1 MQLLLQREI
10 TSALIHPQ
18 KSSYD
23 RRSLSSEGS
32 ISDQTSIERLPEENV
47 SIVETLEGRE
57 DRPDALKAIS
67 GTTRRKLYF
76 NPAYFEPQNLLV
88 CIYLFVIKMSYNFLL
103 LPLQT
108 PPPAAIEFLTKIR
121 EVITIAKQKM
131 STKKYVPSLLGIPE
145 EDSSQHSE
153 HGYDKTRPLGSRRGS
168 AISLK
173 RENSRRRTCTGCPG
187 CEPQDLKP
195 LCGRLPEF
203 PSLAACHNCTT
214 NANESKQ
221 RSIQKWLQDIPI
233 LKASTDGGTAT
244 VKPQKSIRSPSRS
257 LSPDQISSPIL
268 QKPCRPFSSDGA
280 SSPDTLYENNSVV
293 SKPASDS
300 AVTNRRRRAGPRRV
314 ICKPKAPPPPVPSQ
328 ASISDSS
335 SESHYSLK
343 KNKPP
348 LPPPDMINEAIA
360 IENQT
365 EDNKIP
371 TITKKNMNAVINEF
385 TKQQVVTNEKSEAP
399 SNSEPEKSPAEYE
412 SDSLERRSRKLG
424 RITPTDYAELSSSQ
438 PSPSMSSALPMD
450 EEMTMRNAIFNKNTG
465 NMTMSKLN
473 MDEILGDDNH
483 DYELIVL
490 KKTSDR
496 NGSQASFYRLPK
508 FLQNR
513 SDGYSLVSEVYVNNG
528 YNYSSLPSTPTH
540 SNCSTMERQIREE
553 QPGKLLIQVED
564 CPDNYIRKDDSDDF
578 EPDTLDRKPK
588 NKVKMTLTEETFI
601 DSLER
606 PNQILLRSSGSFKSC
621 ASTRN
626 QRNHKNSNFNR
637 NFGSL
642 REIYEAKVRNTINT
656 CNSSFN
662 AKINTSSPR
671 WVFPDSKTEDGRI
684 LTLEERH
691 SKRQRRSSPSVP
703 PDVIPPPPHDSSPIY
718 EHPKPPRKVILDPA
732 FGKPP
737 LPPKNGIGRSTGTTP
752 PRDVAAVKIPY
763 QTGAS
768 VKNNP
773 ANNHTQIKNDLNRS
787 YSNIRCCGTKCVIQ
801 QKPEDSGYLSTD
813 SNEGRARRYD
823 NFSAGSE
830 TEDSTCDA
838 QSESGAESVET
849 HSVFF
854 GSIRKMSAISR
865 SVDSGVGYEFKRP
878 EATNI
883 TIVSTDDGSSTDS
896 ETISYTT
903 VVPFG
908 RVSSRGS
915 FIIRQ

>member
-1 MQLLLQREI
+1 M
-10 TSALIHPQ
+10 
-18 KSSYD
+18 
-23 RRSLSSEGS
+23 
-32 ISDQTSIERLPEENV
+32 
-47 SIVETLEGRE
+47 
-57 DRPDALKAIS
+57 
-67 GTTRRKLYF
+67 
-76 NPAYFEPQNLLV
+76 
-88 CIYLFVIKMSYNFLL
+88 
-103 LPLQT
+103 QT

-131 STKKYVPSLLGIPE
+131 ATKKYIPSLLGIPE
-145 EDSSQHSE
+145 EDGSQHSE
-153 HGYDKTRPLGSRRGS
+153 HGYDKARPLGSRRGS

-214 NANESKQ
+214 HANESKQ

-233 LKASTDGGTAT
+233 LKPSSDTTEKT
-244 VKPQKSIRSPSRS
+244 QKSIRSPSRS

-268 QKPCRPFSSDGA
+268 QKPCRAFSSDGA
-280 SSPDTLYENNSVV
+280 SSPDTLYENNSVL

-300 AVTNRRRRAGPRRV
+300 VVINRRRRPGAPRRV

-328 ASISDSS
+328 ASTSDSA
-335 SESHYSLK
+335 SESGYPVK
-343 KNKPP
+343 KVQAS

-365 EDNKIP
+365 DDIKIP
-371 TITKKNMNAVINEF
+371 TITKKKMNAVISEF
-385 TKQQVVTNEKSEAP
+385 TMQHEKPAV
-399 SNSEPEKSPAEYE
+399 EKTAADYE
-412 SDSLERRSRKLG
+412 SDSLERNARKNQG
-424 RITPTDYAELSSSQ
+424 TSTPTDYAELSSSQ
-438 PSPSMSSALPMD
+438 PSPSMGSSALPMD
-450 EEMTMRNAIFNKNTG
+450 EEMTMRNAIFNTKTG
-465 NMTMSKLN
+465 NMTMSKLK
-473 MDEILGDDNH
+473 MEEILNDDDH

-490 KKTSDR
+490 KKSSDK

-513 SDGYSLVSEVYVNNG
+513 NDGYSLVSEVYVNNG

-588 NKVKMTLTEETFI
+588 KKNQLKLTEEIFI

-621 ASTRN
+621 SSTKN

-642 REIYEAKVRNTINT
+642 REIYEAKVRNGI
-656 CNSSFN
+656 NSSFN
-662 AKINTSSPR
+662 AKINTPTPR
-671 WVFPDSKTEDGRI
+671 WVFPDCKTEDGRI

-703 PDVIPPPPHDSSPIY
+703 PDVIPPPPHDASPIY
-718 EHPKPPRKVILDPA
+718 EQPKPPRKVILDPA
-732 FGKPP
+732 GKPP
-737 LPPKNGIGRSTGTTP
+737 LPPKNGIGRSTGIIS
-752 PRDVAAVKIPY
+752 PRDVASTKIPY

-768 VKNNP
+768 VKNN
-773 ANNHTQIKNDLNRS
+773 HIQIKNELNRN
-787 YSNIRCCGTKCVIQ
+787 YSNVKCCIIQ

-813 SNEGRARRYD
+813 SNEGRGMRKYD
-823 NFSAGSE
+823 NLSAGSE
-830 TEDSTCDA
+830 TEDSTGDA
-838 QSESGAESVET
+838 QSESGAESIET

-854 GSIRKMSAISR
+854 GSFRKASAMSR
-865 SVDSGVGYEFKRP
+865 SADSGVGYDFKNP
-878 EATNI
+878 QANNI

-908 RVSSRGS
+908 RVTSRGS

>member
-1 MQLLLQREI
+1 M
-10 TSALIHPQ
+10 A
-18 KSSYD
+18 
-23 RRSLSSEGS
+23 
-32 ISDQTSIERLPEENV
+32 
-47 SIVETLEGRE
+47 
-57 DRPDALKAIS
+57 
-67 GTTRRKLYF
+67 
-76 NPAYFEPQNLLV
+76 
-88 CIYLFVIKMSYNFLL
+88 
-103 LPLQT
+103 
-108 PPPAAIEFLTKIR
+108 
-121 EVITIAKQKM
+121 
-131 STKKYVPSLLGIPE
+131 TKKYIPSLLGIPE
-145 EDSSQHSE
+145 EDGSQHSE
-153 HGYDKTRPLGSRRGS
+153 HGFDKARPLGSRRGS

-214 NANESKQ
+214 TANDSKQ

-233 LKASTDGGTAT
+233 LKSDE
-244 VKPQKSIRSPSRS
+244 KPQKSIRSPARS

-268 QKPCRPFSSDGA
+268 QKPCRPFSADGA
-280 SSPDTLYENNSVV
+280 SSPDTLYENNSVR

-300 AVTNRRRRAGPRRV
+300 AVVNRRRRPGPRRV

-328 ASISDSS
+328 ASTSDSA
-335 SESHYSLK
+335 SESGFPVK
-343 KNKPP
+343 KA
-348 LPPPDMINEAIA
+348 LPPPDMISEAIA
-360 IENQT
+360 IETQSDDT
-365 EDNKIP
+365 KIP
-371 TITKKNMNAVINEF
+371 TITKKKMNAVISEF
-385 TKQQVVTNEKSEAP
+385 TQQ
-399 SNSEPEKSPAEYE
+399 NSEKLEVPPQKPPDYE
-412 SDSLERRSRKLG
+412 SDSLERNARKAQEG
-424 RITPTDYAELSSSQ
+424 RCTPTDYAELSSSQ
-438 PSPSMSSALPMD
+438 PSPSMSAALPMD
-450 EEMTMRNAIFNKNTG
+450 EEMTMRNAIFNTKTG
-465 NMTMSKLN
+465 NMTMSKLK
-473 MDEILGDDNH
+473 MEEILNDDDH

-490 KKTSDR
+490 KKSSDK

-513 SDGYSLVSEVYVNNG
+513 NDGYSLVSEVYVNNG

-588 NKVKMTLTEETFI
+588 KKDQMKLTEEIFI

-606 PNQILLRSSGSFKSC
+606 PNQILLRSSGSFKNS

-626 QRNHKNSNFNR
+626 HRSHKNSNFNR

-642 REIYEAKVRNTINT
+642 REIYEAKVRNGIN
-656 CNSSFN
+656 NSSFN
-662 AKINTSSPR
+662 AKINPR
-671 WVFPDSKTEDGRI
+671 WVFPESKTTEDGRI

-718 EHPKPPRKVILDPA
+718 EQPKPPRKVVLEAA

-737 LPPKNGIGRSTGTTP
+737 LPPKNGIGRSTGATQTS
-752 PRDVAAVKIPY
+752 PRDVAAIKIPY

-768 VKNNP
+768 VKNN
-773 ANNHTQIKNDLNRS
+773 NNNTIQIKNELNSRN
-787 YSNIRCCGTKCVIQ
+787 YSNIRCCVVQ
-801 QKPEDSGYLSTD
+801 QQPKPEDSGYLSTD
-813 SNEGRARRYD
+813 SNEGRLRRYD
-823 NFSAGSE
+823 TYFSGGSE

-854 GSIRKMSAISR
+854 GSFRKMSAMAR
-865 SVDSGVGYEFKRP
+865 SADSGVGYDFRKP
-878 EATNI
+878 DTSNI
-883 TIVSTDDGSSTDS
+883 TIVNTDDGSSTDS